1 MKVGL
6 LLLVIAAWLPLAMP
20 YVGVDVGGQI
30 LSVNT
35 WTALKDTVDFT
46 IVRVFN
52 YNNTVDITAG
62 PTIANAYLAGFT
74 DLSLYWIP
82 CVKGSLYARTY
93 NITCTTPKEQL
104 DSVITHLNKFNIKFV
119 EYDRTTDSPSHQPS
133 YSPTLTWTPTFKP
146 TLSPT
151 DRPTIIPS
159 TGPTESPTTATPT
172 KTPTNSPTFVPTTTT
187 YTPSF
192 GPTANPTI
200 GANVWRIYVNV
211 EDSIPRR
218 FFTNNSTK
226 NLEYLL
232 DLETAAWQY
241 GIQLGIYTTLLDWYN
256 IIEDLQ
262 TNFTNPFRDDPLW
275 TPQFDGVYSMDF
287 FVPFSGWNAPYI
299 KQVSGGSSEMRR
311 IGSNRISYNYIK
323 DEWQLNYTQSTVV
336 VEPKWLES

>member
-1 MKVGL
+1 ML
-6 LLLVIAAWLPLAMP
+6 IATWLPHAMP
-20 YVGVDVGGQI
+20 YVGVDIGGQI
-30 LSVNT
+30 LSVGA
-35 WTALKDTVDFT
+35 WTALKEAVDFT

-82 CVKGSLYARTY
+82 CVKGSLYSRTY
-93 NITCTTPKEQL
+93 NVTCTTPMEQL
-104 DSVITHLNKFNIKFV
+104 DSVIAHLDSYNIKFV
-119 EYDRTTDSPSHQPS
+119 QYDRTTDVPTRSPT
-133 YSPTLTWTPTFKP
+133 YSPTLTWSPTYGPTKTPTHTP
-146 TLSPT
+146 TT
-151 DRPTIIPS
+151 TPS
-159 TGPTESPTTATPT
+159 TGPTESPTSQSPTKTPT
-172 KTPTNSPTFVPTTTT
+172 KTPTTAPTTTT

-192 GPTANPTI
+192 VPTANPTI
-200 GANVWRIYVNV
+200 GAKVWRIYINV

-232 DLETAAWQY
+232 DLESAAWQY

-262 TNFTNPFRDDPLW
+262 TNFVNPFRDDPLW

-287 FVPFSGWNAPYI
+287 FTPFSGWNAPFI

-311 IGSNRISYNYIK
+311 IGSTRISYNYIK
-323 DEWQLNYTQSTVV
+323 DEWQSNYTQSTVV